1 MDEFKSLKEKWAN
14 QKFDKQYTV
23 EELNG
28 FLQKKSKTSIKWIFY
43 LSVAEFFLYMSFP
56 FIIPNYYESFE
67 YYKSLNLFEFSIATS
82 IIGYII
88 LVYYMLRF
96 FKNYKRISVTDSVKG
111 HLSTILNT
119 RRAVNQYIYFNLGI
133 LLIFLIVVMVYA
145 LRFDENLI
153 ALQQERNSIVM
164 IIFIIGLLVS
174 LVIGVFGLLY
184 YFVYGRFLNPLK
196 KNEKELMNI
205 NNQLPLASLI

>member
-1 MDEFKSLKEKWAN
+1 MIEKMDEFKSLKEKWAN

-43 LSVAEFFLYMSFP
+43 LSVAEFFLYISFP
-56 FIIPNYYESFE
+56 FIIPNYYESFD

-133 LLIFLIVVMVYA
+133 LLIFLIVVMFSA
-145 LRFDENLI
+145 FKFDENLI
-153 ALQQERNSIVM
+153 ALKQENNSVIMIV
-164 IIFIIGLLVS
+164 FIIGLLVS
-174 LVIGVFGLLY
+174 LIIGVFGLLY

-205 NNQLPLASLI
+205 DN

>member
-1 MDEFKSLKEKWAN
+1 MIEKMDELKSLKEKWAN

-43 LSVAEFFLYMSFP
+43 LSVAEFFLYISFP
-56 FIIPNYYESFE
+56 FIIPNYYESFD

-133 LLIFLIVVMVYA
+133 LLIFLIVVMFSA
-145 LRFDENLI
+145 FKLDENLI
-153 ALQQERNSIVM
+153 ALQQENNSVIMIV
-164 IIFIIGLLVS
+164 FIIGLLVS
-174 LVIGVFGLLY
+174 LIIGVFGLLY

-205 NNQLPLASLI
+205 DN

>member
-1 MDEFKSLKEKWAN
+1 MIEKMDEFKSLKEKWAN

-153 ALQQERNSIVM
+153 ALQQEKNSIVM

-174 LVIGVFGLLY
+174 LIIGVFGLFY
-184 YFVYGRFLNPLK
+184 YFVYGRFLTPLK

-205 NNQLPLASLI
+205 NN

>member
-67 YYKSLNLFEFSIATS
+67 YYKSLNLFEFSIITS

-96 FKNYKRISVTDSVKG
+96 FKNYKRISVSDSVKG

-153 ALQQERNSIVM
+153 ALQQENNSVIM

-205 NNQLPLASLI
+205 DN

>member
-43 LSVAEFFLYMSFP
+43 LSVAEFFLYISFP
-56 FIIPNYYESFE
+56 FIIPNYYESFD

-133 LLIFLIVVMVYA
+133 LLIFLIVVMFYA
-145 LRFDENLI
+145 FKFDENLI
-153 ALQQERNSIVM
+153 ALQQENNSVIM
-164 IIFIIGLLVS
+164 IFFIIGLLVS
-174 LVIGVFGLLY
+174 LIIGVFGLLY

-205 NNQLPLASLI
+205 DN

>member
-1 MDEFKSLKEKWAN
+1 MDEFKSLKEKWVN

-153 ALQQERNSIVM
+153 ALQQEKNSIVM

-174 LVIGVFGLLY
+174 LIIGVFGLFY
-184 YFVYGRFLNPLK
+184 YFVYGRFLTPLK

-205 NNQLPLASLI
+205 NN

>member
-205 NNQLPLASLI
+205 NN

>member
-153 ALQQERNSIVM
+153 ALQQEKNSVVM

-174 LVIGVFGLLY
+174 LIIGVFGLFY
-184 YFVYGRFLNPLK
+184 YFVYGRFLTPLK

-205 NNQLPLASLI
+205 NN

>member
-119 RRAVNQYIYFNLGI
+119 RRAVNQYIYLNLGI

-153 ALQQERNSIVM
+153 ALQQEKNSIVM

-174 LVIGVFGLLY
+174 LIIGVFGLIY

-205 NNQLPLASLI
+205 DN

>member
-67 YYKSLNLFEFSIATS
+67 YYKSLNLFEFSIITS

-153 ALQQERNSIVM
+153 ALQQENNSVIM

-205 NNQLPLASLI
+205 DN

>member
-43 LSVAEFFLYMSFP
+43 LSVAEFFLYISFP
-56 FIIPNYYESFE
+56 FIIPNYYESFD

-133 LLIFLIVVMVYA
+133 LLIFLIVVMFYA
-145 LRFDENLI
+145 FKFDENLI
-153 ALQQERNSIVM
+153 ALKQENNSVIMIV
-164 IIFIIGLLVS
+164 FIIGLLVS
-174 LVIGVFGLLY
+174 LIIGVFGLLY

-205 NNQLPLASLI
+205 DN

>member
-1 MDEFKSLKEKWAN
+1 MIEKMDEFKSLKEKWAN

-43 LSVAEFFLYMSFP
+43 LSVAEFFLYISFP
-56 FIIPNYYESFE
+56 FIIPNYYESFD

-133 LLIFLIVVMVYA
+133 LLIFLIVVMFYA
-145 LRFDENLI
+145 FKFDENLI
-153 ALQQERNSIVM
+153 ALQQENNSVIMIV
-164 IIFIIGLLVS
+164 FIIGLLVS
-174 LVIGVFGLLY
+174 LIIGVFGLLY
-184 YFVYGRFLNPLK
+184 YFIYGRFLNPLK
-196 KNEKELMNI
+196 KNEKELLNI
-205 NNQLPLASLI
+205 DN